1 MGVSALF
8 SPEIISKTTPEKL
21 IRIPKICLEVVFVFQ
36 NNAPTIIVK
45 IGIIEFIIPAMLLL
59 TLVSAIGKRNIGI
72 KLPANAANISHFI
85 CFFGNFFLFRIAIGD
100 KKTPEINTLS
110 APTWYGEKCSR
121 DFLINIK
128 EEPQIRESTTRI
140 IHFSFSAVIILCY
153 LGANFQ
159 LSPLAFLKFF
169 SEIF

>member
-1 MGVSALF
+1 MSLAPTVVTLTAYRKAAKSNKTTKKIGVSALF

-72 KLPANAANISHFI
+72 KLPAKAAKKSHFS
-85 CFFGNFFLFRIAIGD
+85 CFFGNFFLF
-100 KKTPEINTLS
+100 
-110 APTWYGEKCSR
+110 
-121 DFLINIK
+121 
-128 EEPQIRESTTRI
+128 
-140 IHFSFSAVIILCY
+140 
-153 LGANFQ
+153 
-159 LSPLAFLKFF
+159 
-169 SEIF
+169 